1 VGSAEYVALASVL
14 ALMTAGFLLLARAFQ
29 LGFLANFLS
38 RTVLIGFLTGVG
50 IQVAVGQIGAMLGL
64 EVTGHKPINQIVGVW
79 QQIKQL
85 QPYTLAIATA
95 VLIVIIGSKW
105 ISKRIPGALIAVV
118 GATAASWAFGL
129 ESQGV
134 TALGTI
140 ASGMPKIGIPQVTWS
155 LSLVDQLLP
164 VAFGMFIV
172 ILAQSAATS
181 RAYADRYDEYLDE
194 NEDLVGLSLANIGAA
209 LSGTFVVNGSPTKTQ
224 MVDSAGGRSQLS
236 QLTAV
241 LIVFLVLSFL
251 TTPLAHMPQAVL
263 AAVVFLIG
271 IEMIDV
277 KGMKRIYV
285 ERPWE
290 FWVALITAAIVVFW
304 GVEPGILLAILLSL
318 IAHTRHGYRPKNT
331 VIVKTETGK
340 WQTLPVSRPAQV
352 SPGLMIYRF
361 SHSMYYAN
369 SAQLSE
375 EVQSLVKDAEPP
387 LKWFCID
394 CVAVDDIDY
403 SAAKT
408 LRALQVLM
416 EERNIRLVLTAVSD
430 DVKAELERSGLIKR
444 MDYGTYYASIDDV
457 VDAYGL

>member
-1 VGSAEYVALASVL
+1 ME
-14 ALMTAGFLLLARAFQ
+14 
-29 LGFLANFLS
+29 
-38 RTVLIGFLTGVG
+38 
-50 IQVAVGQIGAMLGL
+50 
-64 EVTGHKPINQIVGVW
+64 
-79 QQIKQL
+79 
-85 QPYTLAIATA
+85 
-95 VLIVIIGSKW
+95 
-105 ISKRIPGALIAVV
+105 
-118 GATAASWAFGL
+118 
-129 ESQGV
+129 
-134 TALGTI
+134 
-140 ASGMPKIGIPQVTWS
+140 
-155 LSLVDQLLP
+155 QLLP
-164 VAFGMFIV
+164 VAFGMFVV
-172 ILAQSAATS
+172 ILAQSVATS
-181 RAYADRYDEYLDE
+181 RAYAGRYDEYLDE

-224 MVDSAGGRSQLS
+224 MVDSAGGLSQLS

-331 VIVKTETGK
+331 VVVKTETGK
-340 WQTLPVSRPAQV
+340 WQTLPINDPAQV
-352 SPGLMIYRF
+352 LPGLMIYRF

-394 CVAVDDIDY
+394 CVDDIDY

-416 EERNIRLVLTAVSD
+416 EERNIRLVLAAVSD